1 MDSLGGGQISELKVE
16 SQGKILITKQKITI
30 QAQFRNM
37 DKNQNGYLSFA
48 ELEMICRYEEE
59 NLHLNLV
66 YNVAN
71 LVWSES

>member
-16 SQGKILITKQKITI
+16 SQGKIFMSKITT

>member
-16 SQGKILITKQKITI
+16 SQGKILMSKITT